1 MKLDAI
7 SRLSNITPMFRANK
21 MVTQPSTQSCCE
33 DANIKP
39 GFAIGSDGD
48 IHPESR
54 TAQRGQKL
62 YLLA

>member
-7 SRLSNITPMFRANK
+7 SKLSNVTPMFKVNK
-21 MVTQPSTQSCCE
+21 VATQPSKQNNENSE
-33 DANIKP
+33 IKP
-39 GFAIGSDGD
+39 GFAIGCDGD

-54 TAQRGQKL
+54 TAVKGQKL

>member
-7 SRLSNITPMFRANK
+7 SRLSNVTPMFKVNK
-21 MVTQPSTQSCCE
+21 VASEPSRQNNENSGL
-33 DANIKP
+33 KP
-39 GFAIGSDGD
+39 GFAIGCDGD

-54 TAQRGQKL
+54 TAVKGQKL

>member
-7 SRLSNITPMFRANK
+7 SRLSNVTPMFKVNRVAN
-21 MVTQPSTQSCCE
+21 QPAEPSNENSE
-33 DANIKP
+33 IKP
-39 GFAIGSDGD
+39 GVAIGCDGD

-54 TAQRGQKL
+54 TALKGQKL